1 MLLQKEVTEKIELF
15 ESLSLLEVDCVFGC
29 DDRGLLPG
37 VDQSNIR
44 YVQLNHEQAAVHA
57 ADGFARATGKPGVV
71 LLSSAAG
78 VTNAI
83 TGIATAYS
91 DSVPLVIVTGP
102 LVTKPQIEEA
112 FQELDVLGITLPI
125 TKYSFKLTDW
135 GCLSEALQN
144 ALTIAAEGRPGPVLI
159 EYAAGPSTNNQDGL
173 LSYPRPRGQVKKG
186 QIEKSIESAVELIEA
201 ARKPVLFIGGG
212 VISSGA
218 AEFLREI
225 VRQARIPVVSS
236 LMGIGAMKAANPLY
250 LGMLGMHGTFAANK
264 AVHQCDL
271 LISIGVRFSDR
282 VTGKISGFSPKSKKI
297 HVDVDPA
304 EINKIIAVDLPIVS
318 DAKEFLL
325 ELKGRLDY
333 QQSLRNVKIWT
344 NEVIGWKRTVPRFD
358 KSHSHLSPQTVI
370 KKLDEYSAQDTI
382 VVTDVGQHQIWTAH
396 HYAFSTPRTLITSGG
411 LGTMG
416 YGLPAAIGAA
426 AACPGNP
433 VLCVSGDG
441 SFQMNLQELIIAVK
455 YQLPIKIAILNN
467 GYLGMVRQWQEL
479 FYHGRYSSVKIGSP
493 SFAKLA
499 EAYGVPGYKARTENE
514 AGRVIAEAFKHSG
527 PALIEFDVVE
537 EENVYPMVPPNHSN
551 HQIILE

>member
-1 MLLQKEVTEKIELF
+1 MQKEVTEKIGLF

-44 YVQLNHEQAAVHA
+44 YIQLNHEQAAVHA

-102 LVTKPQIEEA
+102 LVTKPQIKGA
-112 FQELDVLGITLPI
+112 FQELDVLGITMPI
-125 TKYSFKLTDW
+125 TKYSFKLKDW
-135 GCLSEALQN
+135 ELLSEALQN
-144 ALTIAAEGRPGPVLI
+144 ALTIAAGGRPGPVLI
-159 EYAAGPSTNNQDGL
+159 ENAAGPLTNNQEGL
-173 LSYPRPRGQVKKG
+173 LSYPRPRGQVRKG
-186 QIEKSIESAVELIEA
+186 QMEKSIESAVELIES

-212 VISSGA
+212 LISSGA
-218 AEFLREI
+218 ADFLREI

-236 LMGIGAMKAANPLY
+236 LMGIGAMESANPLY

-271 LISIGVRFSDR
+271 LICIGVRFSDR

-318 DAKEFLL
+318 DAKEFLCG
-325 ELKGRLDY
+325 LKGRLDY
-333 QQSLRNVKIWT
+333 QQILRNVEIWT

-358 KSHSHLSPQTVI
+358 KSHSLLSPQTVI
-370 KKLDEYSAQDTI
+370 KKLDEYSAHDTI

-426 AACPGNP
+426 AACPGEP

-499 EAYGVPGYKARTENE
+499 EAYGVPGYKARTEDE
-514 AGRVIAEAFKHSG
+514 AERVIAEAFQHSG